1 MDSVERAGFLARW
14 RVAQRLLPEPG
25 IPDEWL
31 AMAGFVDVPIRP
43 YLIHPAPATD
53 GLDEVVEDGDVF
65 EGEQL
70 EQQVAGDNEDDE
82 EWVPWLQGRP

>member
-1 MDSVERAGFLARW
+1 MARYG
-14 RVAQRLLPEPG
+14 RVRGCADQ
-25 IPDEWL
+25 
-31 AMAGFVDVPIRP
+31 AVPRP